1 MCTTNFYRITGTKYT
16 IKETNNWEHFTNVG
30 IVDTDKVKIDEVTRD
45 KCGNPIIIKKLERIP
60 CGNCMECRLNKSKEW
75 AFRCVKEAM
84 EHDNNIMIT
93 LTYDDDHLPRS
104 RGIDPKTGEIYE
116 SSTLVKKDHQDFMKR
131 LRKKFGNDIRFF
143 MCGEYGSDDEY
154 VDKYGTLRKGT
165 ERPHYHFI
173 LFNCKFEDMKFW
185 RWSKCEWSN
194 QKNALYRS
202 KTLDKLWGEG
212 HAELNE
218 VNFETCRYVAGYV
231 AKKYKGSDSKE
242 HYELKGQIPPYTCM
256 SRKPG
261 IANAFF
267 EKNMEKFFKEQPMW
281 VITKKGMKKA
291 KSRYF
296 DKQMEKVDPERYEE
310 IKEKRKKKADRAWEN
325 LLSKTDI
332 TMYQYIENSDSKSE
346 QKNRFM
352 KMRNKVR

>member
-1 MCTTNFYRITGTKYT
+1 MCTTNFYRIIGTKYT
-16 IKETNNWEHFTNVG
+16 NKKDYNWEYFTNVG

-60 CGNCMECRLNKSKEW
+60 CGNCLECRINKSKEW

-93 LTYDDDHLPRS
+93 LTYDDEHLPKS
-104 RGIDPKTGEIYE
+104 QGIDPKTGEVYE
-116 SSTLVKKDHQDFMKR
+116 SSTLVKKHHQDFMKR
-131 LRKKFGNDIRFF
+131 LRKKFGDDIRFF

-154 VDKYGTLRKGT
+154 IDRHGNTRKAT

-173 LFNCKFEDMKFW
+173 LFNCKFDDMREW
-185 RWSKCEWSN
+185 RKSKCEWSKDVN
-194 QKNALYRS
+194 MLYRS
-202 KTLDKLWGEG
+202 KTLDKLWGKG

-231 AKKYKGSDSKE
+231 TKKYKGSDSKE

-256 SRKPG
+256 SRRPG
-261 IANAFF
+261 IASAFF
-267 EKNMEKFFKEQPMW
+267 ERNMEKFFKDQPMW
-281 VITKKGMKKA
+281 VITKKGLKKA

-296 DKQMEKVDPERYEE
+296 DKQMEKIDPERYEQ
-310 IKEKRKKKADRAWEN
+310 IKENRKDKADKAWDT

-332 TMYQYIENSDSKSE
+332 SMYQYIENSDSKSE
-346 QKNRFM
+346 IKNRFL
-352 KMRNKVR
+352 KIRK